1 MGTRTAPSPTIAPA
15 TVKHRTPII
24 AIRNLQKS
32 FKVGRS
38 VVPVLQDINLEIYP
52 QEFVLFLGPSGSGK
66 STLLNTIL
74 GLESPTS
81 GQVRVNNE
89 DLIRK
94 KSNQLAK
101 FRFRTFG
108 IVFQRA
114 DWIRS
119 MNVLQNVSLPL
130 ALNNV
135 KRKERLDQAMVELHD
150 MEMDD
155 HALYLP
161 TELSGGQQQK
171 VALARALINNPP
183 IVVADEPTGNL
194 DTVSAEKVMRYFK
207 RLNEDKHKTILMV
220 THNIE
225 YVHYGTRIIN
235 VRDGKITEGLT
246 TL

>member
-15 TVKHRTPII
+15 KRRTPII

-32 FKVGRS
+32 FKVGRN
-38 VVPVLQDINLEIYP
+38 VIPVLQDINLEIYP

-81 GQVRVNNE
+81 GQIRVNDE
-89 DLIRK
+89 DLMRK

-101 FRFRTFG
+101 FRFHTFG

-135 KRKERLDQAMVELHD
+135 KRKERLDQALVELRD

-194 DTVSAEKVMRYFK
+194 DTVSAEKVMQYFK